1 MNKDSAIIKY
11 LLLEGDDTILKPT
24 EEYSNLLQRA
34 GVLEQEFLDEIRE
47 NKQALK
53 LYGLVDCASGEAA
66 ANFSDR
72 CFCQGVRAG
81 FKLCLDIFDI
91 LN

>member
-53 LYGLVDCASGEAA
+53 LYGLVYCALGGHPP
-66 ANFSDR
+66 R
-72 CFCQGVRAG
+72 
-81 FKLCLDIFDI
+81 
-91 LN
+91 

>member
-53 LYGLVDCASGEAA
+53 LYGLVDCA
-66 ANFSDR
+66 
-72 CFCQGVRAG
+72 G